1 MANPLSSNPVAA
13 LGEAGRFTELRRRF
27 LFLLGGL
34 VVYRIGTFIPVPGI
48 DPVALARDVAT
59 LSELGYELQSVR
71 GFDLFP
77 HTHHVEAL
85 AVLRRK

>member
-1 MANPLSSNPVAA
+1 MLAELAPANLIYVAC
-13 LGEAGRFTELRRRF
+13 
-27 LFLLGGL
+27 
-34 VVYRIGTFIPVPGI
+34 